1 MINWNMNCMKE
12 RERGLTEHGAEQV
25 DLAGGRDGAGAPED
39 GAASPEQPLQR
50 RRLRLHPPAP
60 PAPADGATA
69 TRLLF
74 TGGAA
79 STPPLLSS
87 STTPPPSRPP
97 PPLDPLPTFIKD
109 PTKNNSNKKQEAAR
123 IKKQCVEEERC
134 KKQRGR
140 ERYTGARNREGRN

>member
-12 RERGLTEHGAEQV
+12 ERGDSPSMEQS
-25 DLAGGRDGAGAPED
+25 RSTSPGAGTVPVPLKTARQARNSRCSGD
-39 GAASPEQPLQR
+39 ASACT
-50 RRLRLHPPAP
+50 RLLP

-123 IKKQCVEEERC
+123 IKNQEAM
-134 KKQRGR
+134 RGGG
-140 ERYTGARNREGRN
+140 EVQEAAREGEIYWR